1 MKSLRKLSWRCSK
14 MTKPLGLYLHIPFC
28 RSRCAYC
35 DFYSISRTPDTRFSE
50 ALIREIEMKSAGFKD
65 RVCDTIYFGGGTPST
80 LTRHAA
86 FGNYG
91 SSLQKLPYFPIQAEI
106 TMEMNPCDMTE
117 EYLANA
123 RQSGHQ
129 QAFCRCAVT

>member
-1 MKSLRKLSWRCSK
+1 

-80 LTRHAA
+80 LTGMAA

-91 SSLQKLPYFPIQAEI
+91 SSLQKLPYF
-106 TMEMNPCDMTE
+106 
-117 EYLANA
+117 
-123 RQSGHQ
+123 RSG
-129 QAFCRCAVT
+129 